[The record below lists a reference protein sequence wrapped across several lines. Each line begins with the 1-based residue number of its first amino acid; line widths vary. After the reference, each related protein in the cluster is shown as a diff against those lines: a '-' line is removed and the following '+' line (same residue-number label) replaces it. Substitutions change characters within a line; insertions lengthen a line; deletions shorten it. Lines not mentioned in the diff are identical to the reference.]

1 MRGMIK
7 RKTNAVAAA
16 VLAFVFAFSLLG
28 IPATAVARSEDEGAN
43 KRAISV
49 SGTDFMQPSAQ
60 GWEVLKVDDLADRAL
75 YITVE
80 KDGVPLS
87 NPIKFTAA
95 DNDATAGHGG
105 TGERIAQI
113 VAVQMFSDKD
123 AGQAQTAAEL
133 FADPSSHAT
142 YTIKV
147 RSALMQGDELY
158 SGTIYPVYAKTVDRD
173 GSTELSLLG
182 IRTADADERASAK
195 NIGVGQTYYKQNTT
209 EEAYPTSY
217 SLKTFSGIDNTFD
230 SSLNAYVVTYEQ
242 NDENSIEG
250 TVNYVDATSGKI
262 VKQETFSGIDEE
274 GKQVT
279 IKKSFT
285 ATDPDND
292 QQTNYY
298 RVVSNLAGS
307 QVDLSIA
314 NPTYTVRVVA
324 VPNMDESSYAVT
336 IEYVD
341 ENDTLLWSDSV
352 DVKGYG
358 YRYTLPNTFS
368 MNKGSQVESADGV
381 NFYRLNKVIGA
392 EVVSEDTADEGGL
405 KAQSES
411 ASEVRADQS
420 ISVSQASDAHGTAVL
435 LTKDLVDADFIMKDG
450 KRTIKAVYDSQ
461 EATKAI
467 DFTLVEI
474 DGETGKEIGR
484 ITKTLTPDAATDF
497 HYQPANKTIEGKTYV
512 PWSGNANE
520 IAYSWESLGQ
530 GSDLLQYAYYVPED
544 YVPGNAYDI
553 TIQYLNIADGQ
564 VLRTE
569 TLAVDPEMTNY
580 VEFTG
585 EPRFTQ
591 DGNEYVRLVGQ
602 DAGIRHAFFSPDRT
616 YTIYYRNVNDTIN
629 ANTTIVRTQIIDTNR
644 TVVVPGGGLTA
655 VAAPVE
661 DAGAGPALDA
671 GIAAGDGTVVIN
683 DDDNPLAS
691 PEGLDTTTERTIEDD
706 ENPLASGSLAQI
718 DPAVVGIA
726 AALLILA
733 TIATVLIKRRKR
745 TRDTYEA

>member
-1 MRGMIK
+1 MQGTIK

-16 VLAFVFAFSLLG
+16 ILAFVFAFSLLG
-28 IPATAVARSEDEGAN
+28 IPNAARAQSEGSDAS

-60 GWEVLKVDDLADRAL
+60 GWEVLKVDDLADKAL

-80 KDGVPLS
+80 KDGAPLS

-95 DNDATAGHGG
+95 ENDASAGHGG

-113 VAVQMFSDKD
+113 VAVQMLSDKG
-123 AGQAQTAAEL
+123 ASQAQTAAEL
-133 FADPSSHAT
+133 FADPYNHAT
-142 YTIKV
+142 YTIKA
-147 RSALMQGDELY
+147 STAFMQGDKLY
-158 SGTIYPVYAKTVDRD
+158 QGTIYPVYAKTIDAD
-173 GSTELSLLG
+173 GSDDLSLLG
-182 IRTADADERASAK
+182 IRTASADERKSAK

-209 EEAYPTSY
+209 EAAYPTSY
-217 SLKTFSGIDNTFD
+217 SLVMQGGVDNAFD
-230 SSLNAYVVTYEQ
+230 SKLNAYVVTYEQ

-262 VKQETFSGIDEE
+262 VKPETFSGINEE
-274 GKQVT
+274 GKLVT

-285 ATDPDND
+285 ATDPDD
-292 QQTNYY
+292 ATQTNYY
-298 RVVSNLAGS
+298 RVVSGLAGS
-307 QVDLSIA
+307 QVELSFA
-314 NPTYTVRVVA
+314 NPSYTVRVVA
-324 VPNMDESSYAVT
+324 VPHMDESSYGVT
-336 IEYVD
+336 VKYVD
-341 ENDTLLWSDSV
+341 ENDNLLWSDSV

-381 NFYRLNKVIGA
+381 SFYRLNKVIGA
-392 EVVSEDTADEGGL
+392 TVVNDD
-405 KAQSES
+405 AQDNES
-411 ASEVRADQS
+411 LETQGESSDQNIS
-420 ISVSQASDAHGTAVL
+420 ISQASDAHGTAVL
-435 LTKDLVDADFIMKDG
+435 LTKDLVDADFVMEDG

-461 EATKAI
+461 EATKAV

-474 DGETGKEIGR
+474 DGETGKEIGC
-484 ITKTLTPDAATDF
+484 ITKTLTPDTATNF
-497 HYQPANKTIEGKTYV
+497 HYQPANKTIDGKVYV
-512 PWSGNANE
+512 PWSGNTNE
-520 IAYSWESLGQ
+520 VTYSWESLGQ
-530 GSDLLQYAYYVPED
+530 GSDLLQYVYYVPED

-553 TIQYLNIADGQ
+553 TIQYMNIANGQ

-569 TLAVDPEMTNY
+569 TLPVDPEMTNY

-591 DGNEYVRLVGQ
+591 DGNEYIRLAGQ
-602 DAGIRHAFFSPDRT
+602 DNGIRHTFFSPDRT

-655 VAAPVE
+655 VAAPVD

-671 GIAAGDGTVVIN
+671 GVGAGDGTVIIN

-691 PEGLDTTTERTIEDD
+691 PEGLDTTTERTIEDN
-706 ENPLASGSLAQI
+706 ENPLAAGSLSEV
-718 DPAVVGIA
+718 DPAVVGITV
-726 AALLILA
+726 ALLILG
-733 TIATVLIKRRKR
+733 TIACILIKRRKQAH
-745 TRDTYEA
+745 DPYEA